1 MSNESISTN
10 KLTIGYRDPHS
21 EVRVQTDLT
30 FSLQTGEMVCML
42 GPNGCGKSTL
52 LRTLAGLQ
60 PAIEGEFRIQNSDVS
75 IQNSDVRSQTS
86 KEVALVLTERLS
98 MDNTTVHDVVAM
110 GRYPYTSFLGGL
122 TDEDER
128 IIAESLEKVGFK
140 NSDVRS
146 QSSDVRNQNS
156 DVRSQSSDVRSQSSD
171 VRSQSSDVRNQSSDV
186 AKTFFNA
193 HSDGEKQ
200 RILIAKALAQ
210 QTPIILLDEPTAHL
224 DLPHRILVLRLLRQ
238 LAHEQGKTV
247 LISTHELDLA
257 LALSDRILL
266 MTPGKGVQLDTAENL
281 RKSDAFTR
289 AFGMDI
295 FHPLGG

>member
-1 MSNESISTN
+1 MSNVSISTN
-10 KLTIGYRDPHS
+10 KLTIGYRRVAGDSHS
-21 EVRVQTDLT
+21 NEVVIQSDLN
-30 FSLQTGEMVCML
+30 FALQQGEMVCML

-60 PAIEGEFRIQNSDVS
+60 PALSGEFTHCDSKS
-75 IQNSDVRSQTS
+75 I
-86 KEVALVLTERLS
+86 ALVLTERLS
-98 MDNTTVHDVVAM
+98 MENTTVHDVVAM

-122 TDEDER
+122 TDKDEQ
-128 IIAESLEKVGFK
+128 IIEQALEAVGFSITD
-140 NSDVRS
+140 NRS
-146 QSSDVRNQNS
+146 PITV
-156 DVRSQSSDVRSQSSD
+156 
-171 VRSQSSDVRNQSSDV
+171 
-186 AKTFFNA
+186 TPFNA

-238 LAHEQGKTV
+238 LAQEQGKTV

-257 LALSDRILL
+257 LALSDRIML
-266 MTPGKGVQLDTAENL
+266 MTPNKGIELDTAENL
-281 RKSDAFTR
+281 KKADAFTS

-295 FHPLGG
+295 FNPLG

>member
-1 MSNESISTN
+1 MSSVSISTN
-10 KLTIGYRDPHS
+10 KLTIGYGSAVIQRGLS
-21 EVRVQTDLT
+21 
-30 FSLQTGEMVCML
+30 FSLHAGEMVCML

-60 PAIEGEFRIQNSDVS
+60 PALSGEYTHSDAKD
-75 IQNSDVRSQTS
+75 I
-86 KEVALVLTERLS
+86 ALVLTERLS
-98 MDNTTVHDVVAM
+98 LENTTVHDVVAM

-122 TDEDER
+122 NAGDEAV
-128 IIAESLEKVGFK
+128 IAEAIEQVGFEDLSVK
-140 NSDVRS
+140 RS
-146 QSSDVRNQNS
+146 
-156 DVRSQSSDVRSQSSD
+156 
-171 VRSQSSDVRNQSSDV
+171 
-186 AKTFFNA
+186 FFNA

-224 DLPHRILVLRLLRQ
+224 DLPHRILILRLLRN

-266 MTPGKGVQLDTAENL
+266 MTPGKGVQLDSADRL
-281 RKSDAFTR
+281 RQADAFTA

-295 FHPLGG
+295 FNPLG

>member
-1 MSNESISTN
+1 MSNVSISTN
-10 KLTIGYRDPHS
+10 KLTIGYRTAS
-21 EVRVQTDLT
+21 GGESIVQTDLS
-30 FSLQTGEMVCML
+30 FALNEGEMVCML

-60 PAIEGEFRIQNSDVS
+60 PALSGEYSVMGYGLPVTGEAAKS
-75 IQNSDVRSQTS
+75 I
-86 KEVALVLTERLS
+86 ALVLTERLS
-98 MDNTTVHDVVAM
+98 MENTTVHDVVAM

-122 TDEDER
+122 TAADEA
-128 IIAESLEKVGFK
+128 IIEEALEAVGFG
-140 NSDVRS
+140 SQAAIGRS
-146 QSSDVRNQNS
+146 
-156 DVRSQSSDVRSQSSD
+156 
-171 VRSQSSDVRNQSSDV
+171 
-186 AKTFFNA
+186 FFNA

-224 DLPHRILVLRLLRQ
+224 DLPHRILILRLLRK

-266 MTPGKGVQLDTAENL
+266 MTPHQGIQLDSAEAL
-281 RKSDAFTR
+281 KKADAFTS

-295 FHPLGG
+295 FNPFG

>member
-1 MSNESISTN
+1 M
-10 KLTIGYRDPHS
+10 
-21 EVRVQTDLT
+21 
-30 FSLQTGEMVCML
+30 
-42 GPNGCGKSTL
+42 
-52 LRTLAGLQ
+52 
-60 PAIEGEFRIQNSDVS
+60 
-75 IQNSDVRSQTS
+75 
-86 KEVALVLTERLS
+86 VLTERLS

-122 TDEDER
+122 TAEDER
-128 IIAESLEKVGFK
+128 IIAESLEKVGF
-140 NSDVRS
+140 
-146 QSSDVRNQNS
+146 QN
-156 DVRSQSSDVRSQSSD
+156 
-171 VRSQSSDVRNQSSDV
+171 SDVRNQSSDV

-281 RKSDAFTR
+281 RKSDAFTQ

>member
-1 MSNESISTN
+1 MSNVSISTN
-10 KLTIGYRDPHS
+10 KLTIGYRRVAGDSHS
-21 EVRVQTDLT
+21 NEVVIQSDLN
-30 FSLQTGEMVCML
+30 FALQQGEMVCML

-60 PAIEGEFRIQNSDVS
+60 PALSGEFTHCD
-75 IQNSDVRSQTS
+75 S
-86 KEVALVLTERLS
+86 KFIALVLTERLS
-98 MDNTTVHDVVAM
+98 MENTTVHDVVAM

-122 TDEDER
+122 TDKDEQ
-128 IIAESLEKVGFK
+128 IIEQALEAVGFSITD
-140 NSDVRS
+140 NRS
-146 QSSDVRNQNS
+146 PITV
-156 DVRSQSSDVRSQSSD
+156 
-171 VRSQSSDVRNQSSDV
+171 
-186 AKTFFNA
+186 TPFNA

-238 LAHEQGKTV
+238 LAQEQGKTV

-257 LALSDRILL
+257 LALSDRIML
-266 MTPGKGVQLDTAENL
+266 MTPNKGIELDTAENL
-281 RKSDAFTR
+281 KKADAFTS

-295 FHPLGG
+295 FNPLG

>member
-1 MSNESISTN
+1 MQ
-10 KLTIGYRDPHS
+10 RDLS
-21 EVRVQTDLT
+21 
-30 FSLQTGEMVCML
+30 FSLYEGEMVCML

-60 PAIEGEFRIQNSDVS
+60 PALAGEIKPTPDPSL
-75 IQNSDVRSQTS
+75 
-86 KEVALVLTERLS
+86 KGGEVARQMALVLTERLS
-98 MDNTTVHDVVAM
+98 LENTTVHDVVAM

-122 TDEDER
+122 TDEDEA
-128 IIAESLEKVGFK
+128 IISESLQQVGFGQP
-140 NSDVRS
+140 VGRS
-146 QSSDVRNQNS
+146 
-156 DVRSQSSDVRSQSSD
+156 
-171 VRSQSSDVRNQSSDV
+171 
-186 AKTFFNA
+186 FFNA

-238 LAHEQGKTV
+238 LAHEQGKTI

-266 MTPGKGVQLDTAENL
+266 MSPKAQGVQLDTAENL
-281 RKSDAFTR
+281 KKADAFTS
-289 AFGMDI
+289 AFGMNI
-295 FHPLGG
+295 FNPLG

>member
-1 MSNESISTN
+1 MSNVSISTN
-10 KLTIGYRDPHS
+10 SLTIGYRIASGTEYP
-21 EVRVQTDLT
+21 VQTDLN
-30 FSLQTGEMVCML
+30 FSLHAGEMVCML

-60 PAIEGEFRIQNSDVS
+60 PALSGEYKIQDSDRPEKS
-75 IQNSDVRSQTS
+75 
-86 KEVALVLTERLS
+86 VALVLTERLS

-122 TDEDER
+122 SEQDES
-128 IIAESLEKVGFK
+128 IIAESLEAVGFDLAAL
-140 NSDVRS
+140 NCTLSP
-146 QSSDVRNQNS
+146 
-156 DVRSQSSDVRSQSSD
+156 
-171 VRSQSSDVRNQSSDV
+171 
-186 AKTFFNA
+186 FNA

-224 DLPHRILVLRLLRQ
+224 DLPHRILILRLLRQ

-266 MTPGKGVQLDTAENL
+266 MSPAGRGIQLDTPEAL
-281 RKSDAFTR
+281 KKADAFTS

-295 FHPLGG
+295 FSPLG